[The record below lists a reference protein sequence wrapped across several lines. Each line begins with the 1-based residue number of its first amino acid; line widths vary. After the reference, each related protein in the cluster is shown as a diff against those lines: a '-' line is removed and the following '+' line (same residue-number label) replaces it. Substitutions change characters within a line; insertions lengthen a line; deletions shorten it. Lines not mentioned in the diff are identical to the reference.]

1 MQSPVSPKP
10 YNPSQSQYLP
20 EPSAPPLNYD
30 DYNAPTAPKIT
41 DEELEQLQ
49 YKVYDFNLALIT
61 SELEYLNSQLITIQN
76 EINQMDTTK
85 CDKQCDEANKSIEPN
100 TVDDLLLNKINYI
113 FK

>member
-1 MQSPVSPKP
+1 MQPT
-10 YNPSQSQYLP
+10 
-20 EPSAPPLNYD
+20 EASAPP
-30 DYNAPTAPKIT
+30 ISQEEISQ
-41 DEELEQLQ
+41 DEIRQLENN
-49 YKVYDFNLALIT
+49 VYDLNLALIT

-76 EINQMDTTK
+76 QINLMDTTK

>member
-1 MQSPVSPKP
+1 MQPI
-10 YNPSQSQYLP
+10 
-20 EPSAPPLNYD
+20 EATAPPIYQ
-30 DYNAPTAPKIT
+30 
-41 DEELEQLQ
+41 DEVDELEN
-49 YKVYDFNLALIT
+49 KVYNLNLALIT
-61 SELEYLNSQLITIQN
+61 YELEYLYSQIKFIEN

>member
-1 MQSPVSPKP
+1 MTTMQPI
-10 YNPSQSQYLP
+10 
-20 EPSAPPLNYD
+20 EASAPPIYQ
-30 DYNAPTAPKIT
+30 
-41 DEELEQLQ
+41 DEVDELEN
-49 YKVYDFNLALIT
+49 KVYNLNLALIT
-61 SELEYLNSQLITIQN
+61 YELEYLYSQIKFIEN

>member
-1 MQSPVSPKP
+1 MQPI
-10 YNPSQSQYLP
+10 
-20 EPSAPPLNYD
+20 EASAPP
-30 DYNAPTAPKIT
+30 ISQ
-41 DEELEQLQ
+41 EEFEEALEQLENN
-49 YKVYDFNLALIT
+49 VYNLNLALIT
-61 SELEYLNSQLITIQN
+61 YELEYLYSQIKFIEN